1 MAFTAG
7 LDMTRL
13 DACLQSGEGSA
24 AVNADVAE
32 GDELGVHSTPTFF
45 VNGHHMKRLP
55 SDDGMKALIQPQH

>member
-1 MAFTAG
+1 MGEPSMAFTAG

-32 GDELGVHSTPTFF
+32 GDELGVHSTRHSSSMDTT
-45 VNGHHMKRLP
+45 
-55 SDDGMKALIQPQH
+55 